1 MHLPF
6 TLRKERNVNLTQA
19 LYAVLIIAMALIPQ
33 LMTLLIERYTDSSRG
48 LEAE

>member
-1 MHLPF
+1 
-6 TLRKERNVNLTQA
+6 VNLTQA

-33 LMTLLIERYTDSSRG
+33 LLTLLIDRHTDSSRG